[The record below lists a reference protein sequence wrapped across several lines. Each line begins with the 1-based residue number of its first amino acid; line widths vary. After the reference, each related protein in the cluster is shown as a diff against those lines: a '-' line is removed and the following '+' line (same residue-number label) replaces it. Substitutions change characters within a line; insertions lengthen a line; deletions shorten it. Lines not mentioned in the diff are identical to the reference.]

1 MTVVCKCVQN
11 QRKEHLS
18 VKQGISLLK
27 VEQVIENTSKMKF
40 QCLLCEKC
48 YGSKMTLSNHKRL
61 VHGNPRVYLCTKCEY
76 TTKIKRDQDMHIR
89 SVHEKIQEECMECGK
104 KYSNIYNLKRHK
116 RKHHMNI
123 QQNCM
128 KFGEEVITNNHM

>member
-1 MTVVCKCVQN
+1 
-11 QRKEHLS
+11 
-18 VKQGISLLK
+18 
-27 VEQVIENTSKMKF
+27 MKF

-61 VHGNPRVYLCTKCEY
+61 VHGNPRVYLCNKCEY

-89 SVHEKIQEECMECGK
+89 SVHEKIQEECSECGK
-104 KYSNIYNLKRHK
+104 KYSNIYNLKRHE

-123 QQNCM
+123 KQNCM
-128 KFGEEVITNNHM
+128 KFGEEVITDNHM

>member
-1 MTVVCKCVQN
+1 
-11 QRKEHLS
+11 
-18 VKQGISLLK
+18 
-27 VEQVIENTSKMKF
+27 MKF
-40 QCLLCEKC
+40 HCLLCEKC

-128 KFGEEVITNNHM
+128 KFGEEGITDNHM

>member
-1 MTVVCKCVQN
+1 
-11 QRKEHLS
+11 
-18 VKQGISLLK
+18 
-27 VEQVIENTSKMKF
+27 MKF

-61 VHGNPRVYLCTKCEY
+61 VHGNARVYLCTKCEY

-128 KFGEEVITNNHM
+128 KFGEEGITNNHM

>member
-1 MTVVCKCVQN
+1 
-11 QRKEHLS
+11 
-18 VKQGISLLK
+18 
-27 VEQVIENTSKMKF
+27 MKF

-128 KFGEEVITNNHM
+128 KFGEEVITDNHM

>member
-1 MTVVCKCVQN
+1 
-11 QRKEHLS
+11 
-18 VKQGISLLK
+18 
-27 VEQVIENTSKMKF
+27 
-40 QCLLCEKC
+40 
-48 YGSKMTLSNHKRL
+48 MTLSNHKRL

-89 SVHEKIQEECMECGK
+89 SVHEKIQEECLECGK

-123 QQNCM
+123 QQNCT
-128 KFGEEVITNNHM
+128 KFEEEVITDNHM

>member
-1 MTVVCKCVQN
+1 
-11 QRKEHLS
+11 
-18 VKQGISLLK
+18 
-27 VEQVIENTSKMKF
+27 MKF

-123 QQNCM
+123 QQNCT
-128 KFGEEVITNNHM
+128 KFGEEFITDNHM